1 MSDENI
7 LDKLNVK
14 FISTWKEEKKISRL
28 NRLQGRG
35 GGVGGQRRQMSKYY
49 LWSLMT

>member
-14 FISTWKEEKKISRL
+14 FISTWKEEIFFSRL

-35 GGVGGQRRQMSKYY
+35 GGAETADV
-49 LWSLMT
+49 